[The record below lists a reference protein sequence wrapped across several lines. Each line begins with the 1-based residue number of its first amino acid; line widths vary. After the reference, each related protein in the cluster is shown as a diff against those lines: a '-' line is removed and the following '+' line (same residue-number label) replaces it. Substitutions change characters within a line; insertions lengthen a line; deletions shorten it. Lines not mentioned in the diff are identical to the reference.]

1 LKKADKLK
9 IIFFLVLFFSSFL
22 FAQVV
27 NVGNYNVDISQKN
40 ITVPILINSPN
51 EFTGFQV
58 NLNFDPK
65 ILSVDSIRTG
75 EFVSVFNV
83 LSNKGSGFVRIA
95 GFSPNLSGLSGS
107 GVIAYIDFSILS
119 SGSSPLNISG
129 KVSDKNGK
137 AIPFSFLSGRIEV
150 RGGQSQTKPEET
162 NNQTQNKPKDEQK
175 TDMPQISSSSSSSS
189 NLNTYE
195 GQRMQ
200 ANIPVIT
207 NAPSNI
213 SIVSN
218 TPNTYTPS
226 PVISYQPQ
234 TSYKP
239 LPEDPSAKD
248 NCILLIISEYGNPVP
263 GNGFF
268 TYRKGE
274 KVECRVDKEVV
285 LGNEKYLCVGFEG
298 YGSIDDGKDNYIS
311 FTIDRD
317 TKIKWKWEKQN
328 GGEK

>member
-1 LKKADKLK
+1 LK

-22 FAQVV
+22 FSQVV
-27 NVGNYNVDISQKN
+27 NVGNYNVNISQKN
-40 ITVPILINSPN
+40 ITVPVLINSPN

-83 LSNKGSGFVRIA
+83 LNNKGTGFARIA

-129 KVSDKNGK
+129 KVSDKNGQ

-150 RGGQSQTKPEET
+150 KGEQSQAKSEET

-175 TDMPQISSSSSSSS
+175 TSMSQISSGLFSSSFSSLNAYGNQSSQTDTPAISNASS
-189 NLNTYE
+189 NL
-195 GQRMQ
+195 
-200 ANIPVIT
+200 
-207 NAPSNI
+207 
-213 SIVSN
+213 SIVSK
-218 TPNTYTPS
+218 TPTSYTPS
-226 PVISYQPQ
+226 SLISYQSQ
-234 TSYKP
+234 ASYKP

-311 FTIDRD
+311 FTIDKD

>member
-1 LKKADKLK
+1 
-9 IIFFLVLFFSSFL
+9 L
-22 FAQVV
+22 FAQVI

-40 ITVPILINSPN
+40 ITVPVLINSLS

-58 NLNFDPK
+58 NLNFDTK

-83 LSNKGSGFVRIA
+83 LNNKGSGFVRIA

-119 SGSSPLNISG
+119 FGSSPLNISG

-150 RGGQSQTKPEET
+150 RGEQSQAKSEET

-175 TDMPQISSSSSSSS
+175 TSMSQISSGLFSSSFSSLNAYGSQSSQTDIPAISNASS
-189 NLNTYE
+189 NL
-195 GQRMQ
+195 
-200 ANIPVIT
+200 
-207 NAPSNI
+207 
-213 SIVSN
+213 SIVSK
-218 TPNTYTPS
+218 TPTPYTPS
-226 PVISYQPQ
+226 SVISYQSQ
-234 TSYKP
+234 ASYKP

-274 KVECRVDKEVV
+274 RLECRVDKEVV

>member
-1 LKKADKLK
+1 LK

-58 NLNFDPK
+58 NLNFDTM
-65 ILSVDSIRTG
+65 ILSIDSIRTG

-83 LSNKGSGFVRIA
+83 LNNKGSGFVRIA

-150 RGGQSQTKPEET
+150 RGEQSQTKPEET

-175 TDMPQISSSSSSSS
+175 TSMSQISSGLFSSSFSSLNPYGNQSSQTDIPAISNASS
-189 NLNTYE
+189 NL
-195 GQRMQ
+195 
-200 ANIPVIT
+200 
-207 NAPSNI
+207 
-213 SIVSN
+213 SIVSK
-218 TPNTYTPS
+218 TPTSYTPS
-226 PVISYQPQ
+226 SVISYQPQ

>member
-1 LKKADKLK
+1 LK
-9 IIFFLVLFFSSFL
+9 IIFFLVFLFSSFL

-65 ILSVDSIRTG
+65 ILSVDSMRSG

-95 GFSPNLSGLSGS
+95 GFSPNLSGLSGG

-150 RGGQSQTKPEET
+150 KGEQSHTKPEET

-195 GQRMQ
+195 NQRMQ

-207 NAPSNI
+207 NAPSNL

-218 TPNTYTPS
+218 IPTSYTPS
-226 PVISYQPQ
+226 SVISYQSQ
-234 TSYKP
+234 VSYKP

-274 KVECRVDKEVV
+274 RVECRVDKEVV